1 MSPVRTR
8 SLALF
13 FCRRSSGVE
22 RFLGKEEV
30 GSSNLL
36 VGSTGNQ
43 GVKPKSCQHLNS
55 LSETLFKF
63 RCFFVPT
70 LFIHFY
76 RNTIAW
82 LPCAQHM
89 LFHVKKD
96 EQIWPILIYSNV
108 FTVSSAIHFTKNE
121 TSYEWSKW
129 RIAFVCMI

>member
-1 MSPVRTR
+1 MNIGIEMSKK
-8 SLALF
+8 SNN
-13 FCRRSSGVE
+13 
-22 RFLGKEEV
+22 FLGKEEV

-76 RNTIAW
+76 RNTIA
-82 LPCAQHM
+82 LPSNVYHVM
-89 LFHVKKD
+89 LFDVKKD
-96 EQIWPILIYSNV
+96 EQI
-108 FTVSSAIHFTKNE
+108 
-121 TSYEWSKW
+121 
-129 RIAFVCMI
+129 